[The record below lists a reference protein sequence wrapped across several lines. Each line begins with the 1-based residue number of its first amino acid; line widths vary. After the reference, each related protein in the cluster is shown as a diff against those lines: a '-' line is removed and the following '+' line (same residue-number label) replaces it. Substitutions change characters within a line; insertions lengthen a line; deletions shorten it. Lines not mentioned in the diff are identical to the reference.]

1 LLASSDGL
9 PAAFTAKFT
18 KNTKNTKKISAGAL
32 ITPHFVCFVSF
43 VVNALG
49 KHRQR

>member
-9 PAAFTAKFT
+9 PGAFTAKFT
-18 KNTKNTKKISAGAL
+18 TNTKKIWAGAL

-49 KHRQR
+49 KHRPR